1 MDDHATERYGQR
13 YETWR
18 HLDSLRYQTI
28 QTAVGIFGVVAAIL
42 QVNGGT
48 PSAWLWIVLGAVM
61 LIQWKMLIK
70 VNDAIVANGA
80 VLAAFAKDV
89 GDLSIPNVSDR
100 KNSVFYWIE
109 VVFLISGFC
118 SIIWGIISVVLES
131 AK

>member
-1 MDDHATERYGQR
+1 
-13 YETWR
+13 
-18 HLDSLRYQTI
+18 
-28 QTAVGIFGVVAAIL
+28 
-42 QVNGGT
+42 
-48 PSAWLWIVLGAVM
+48 M